1 MQNIE
6 VFYMRSDKMMRDVAV
21 IGVGLTKFG
30 ELWDKSFRNLI
41 SEAGAKAIIDAGISG
56 KEIDALYVG
65 SMSAGRFVGQEHV
78 GALVADASG
87 FAHMHIPAIR
97 VESACASGG
106 LAIRQGYFSVAS
118 GMNDVVVVGG
128 VEKMTDV
135 VGEEATDILATGLD
149 QEWEAFFGATFSGVY
164 AMIATRH
171 MYDYKTTREQ
181 LAQIAVKNHANGAL
195 NPFAQFKRPMAIE
208 NIINAPMEAYPLGM
222 LDCSPVSDG
231 AAAVILCAANKA
243 KNYTEKP
250 VKIIGTGQASDTLA
264 LHGRRDICTF
274 DSTVNAAKNAYKQAK
289 LQPKDIDVAEVHDC
303 FTIAEILAVEDLGFV
318 KKGEGGKAIDNK
330 ITSIDGKIPVN
341 TSGGLKAKGHPVGAT
356 GVSQVAE
363 IVMQLR
369 GEADQRQVKDARIG
383 LTHNVGAV
391 GASCVVHILEAM

>member
-1 MQNIE
+1 
-6 VFYMRSDKMMRDVAV
+6 MRSDKMMRDVAV
-21 IGVGLTKFG
+21 IGIGLTKFG

-41 SEAGAKAIIDAGISG
+41 SEAGAKAIIDAGVSG

-65 SMSAGRFVGQEHV
+65 SMSGGRFVGQEHV
-78 GALVADASG
+78 GAMVADASG
-87 FAHMHIPAIR
+87 FAHMHIPSIR

-106 LAIRQGYFSVAS
+106 VAIRQGYLSVAS
-118 GMNDVVVVGG
+118 GINDVVVVGG

-149 QEWEAFFGATFSGVY
+149 QEWEAFFGATFSGEY

-171 MYDYKTTREQ
+171 MYEYKTTREQ
-181 LAQIAVKNHANGAL
+181 LAKIAVKNHANGAL
-195 NPFAQFKRPMAIE
+195 NPFAQFKRPMALDR
-208 NIINAPMEAYPLGM
+208 IISAPYEAYPLGM

-231 AAAVILCAANKA
+231 AAAVILCAAEKV
-243 KNYTEKP
+243 KNYSGKP
-250 VKIIGTGQASDTLA
+250 VKIIGTGQASDTLS

-274 DSTVNAAKNAYKQAK
+274 DSTVNAAKNAYNQANVK
-289 LQPKDIDVAEVHDC
+289 SEDIDVAEVHDC
-303 FTIAEILAVEDLGFV
+303 FTIAEILAIEDLGFV

-330 ITSIDGKIPVN
+330 ITTIDGQIPVN

-369 GEADQRQVKDARIG
+369 GEADQRQVKDAKIG

-391 GASCVVHILEAM
+391 GASCVVNILEAM